1 MRIHAR
7 SKKKSVRS
15 PSARRAIASL
25 LLFLSV
31 PWVTNAVPPSQP
43 PNDRA
48 ARYARIE
55 RLIRSEFAKDGR
67 GGLTVGIFENGRL
80 SWTRVYGFAN
90 EKTRVHTKAETLYP
104 VASVTKM
111 VTGIMLL
118 QLVERKKV
126 HLADPVEH
134 YVPEFRKIPNPFPW
148 APPVTLIQL
157 ATMTSGL
164 EANQPDFH
172 NAPVVET
179 DPWEKQVL
187 DSLPYL
193 KYDYEPGTKREYSN
207 LGFSILGLA
216 LSRAAG
222 RPFTEYVQDEIL
234 LPLGMQNSSFSVT
247 SQTQDRLVQGY
258 FLGDPSA
265 APSVVQN
272 SERDFLLPAG
282 GLLSTLGDLARLMHF
297 QLGGGPETILT
308 SRTLEASFSG
318 LVSSDGDLRYGDGVG
333 FAAVRNA
340 DSPLTAL
347 GHGGLRRTGFQA
359 SYEFDRSTQTGVIL
373 LTNTSHGRAD
383 YKPLVRRIL
392 LLLHP
397 GSSGGT
403 GLSPREEH

>member
-1 MRIHAR
+1 MRIKKNSIR
-7 SKKKSVRS
+7 SLSVRRS
-15 PSARRAIASL
+15 IVSL
-25 LLFLSV
+25 LLILSV
-31 PWVTNAVPPSQP
+31 PLVTNAVPPAQR

-55 RLIRSEFAKDGR
+55 SLIRSEFAKDSR
-67 GGLTVGIFENGRL
+67 GGLTVGIFEKGRL
-80 SWTRVYGFAN
+80 SWTGVYGFAN
-90 EKTRVHTKAETLYP
+90 EKARVHTSAETIYP
-104 VASVTKM
+104 VASLTKM

-118 QLVERKKV
+118 QLVERDKV
-126 HLADPVEH
+126 HLADPVER

-172 NAPVVET
+172 NASVVET

-187 DSLPYL
+187 DSMPYL

-222 RPFTEYVQDEIL
+222 RPFTEYVQNEIL

-247 SQTQDRLVQGY
+247 GQMQNRLVQGY
-258 FLGDPSA
+258 FLGDPNA
-265 APSVVQN
+265 APSAVQN
-272 SERDFLLPAG
+272 SEQDFLLPAG
-282 GLLSTLGDLARLMHF
+282 GLLSTLGDLAKLMHF
-297 QLGGGPETILT
+297 QLGGGPETVLA
-308 SRTLEASFSG
+308 SKTLEASFSG
-318 LVSSDGDLRYGDGVG
+318 LVPSDGDLRYGDGVG

-347 GHGGLRRTGFQA
+347 GHGGLRRSGFQA

-383 YKPLVRRIL
+383 YKPLARRIL

-397 GSSGGT
+397 SSSGGT
-403 GLSPREEH
+403 GLSPSEEH